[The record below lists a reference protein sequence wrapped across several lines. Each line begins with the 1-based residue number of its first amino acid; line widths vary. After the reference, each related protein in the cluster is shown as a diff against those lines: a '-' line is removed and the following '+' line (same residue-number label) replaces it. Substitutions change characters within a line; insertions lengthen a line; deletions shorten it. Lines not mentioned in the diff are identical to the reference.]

1 MYKYISF
8 DVENLEPLKLS
19 QTSVQ
24 IDSEVSKS
32 FIQGSALRGAFIANY
47 MNLNG
52 LKDLDEKHKEML
64 LKGNIE
70 FLNAYP
76 RGENWDN
83 TSFYE
88 KLIYYQ
94 G

>member
-52 LKDLDEKHKEML
+52 LKDLDEKHK
-64 LKGNIE
+64 KKC
-70 FLNAYP
+70 
-76 RGENWDN
+76 
-83 TSFYE
+83 S
-88 KLIYYQ
+88 
-94 G
+94 